1 MRVVQ
6 GLSPAVPDPRLLVGF
21 EGADDAGV
29 VRLDAERALVQTVD
43 FFPPVVD
50 DAWTFGFIA
59 AVSALSDVWAMG
71 GEPLTAMNLVC
82 FPAGTMPESVL
93 RDVLLGG
100 AAACREAGTIL
111 VGGHSVKDAELKY
124 GLSVTGLV
132 HPDRIWRNA
141 GARPGD
147 VLVLTKAI
155 GTGVL
160 TTARKRDHISEA
172 DLEPAILSM
181 KAMNRSARDV
191 AVNFT
196 VHAATDITGN
206 GLAGHAMEMAN
217 GSNARL
223 VFDFAAIPLLPGAWA
238 AAAAGDAPGGTGA
251 NRRYLGERLDVGGL
265 DDVHAS
271 LLLDPQT
278 SGGLLFALPELE
290 SAAFVQAV
298 GEAGVSAVVV
308 GRCEAGKAAVV
319 VR

>member
-172 DLEPAILSM
+172 DLESMMVALSVWM
-181 KAMNRSARDV
+181 TWDWARTWTSVETWASCRERSTRVISRAR
-191 AVNFT
+191 
-196 VHAATDITGN
+196 
-206 GLAGHAMEMAN
+206 
-217 GSNARL
+217 S
-223 VFDFAAIPLLPGAWA
+223 
-238 AAAAGDAPGGTGA
+238 
-251 NRRYLGERLDVGGL
+251 
-265 DDVHAS
+265 
-271 LLLDPQT
+271 
-278 SGGLLFALPELE
+278 
-290 SAAFVQAV
+290 
-298 GEAGVSAVVV
+298 
-308 GRCEAGKAAVV
+308 
-319 VR
+319 